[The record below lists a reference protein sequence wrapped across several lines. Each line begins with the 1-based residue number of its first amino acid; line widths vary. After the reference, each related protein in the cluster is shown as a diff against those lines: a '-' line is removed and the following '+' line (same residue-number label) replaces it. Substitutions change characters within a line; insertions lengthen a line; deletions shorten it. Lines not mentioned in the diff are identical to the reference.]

1 MLVLILILKVL
12 LRNKMMLNNDDG
24 DTKKKKTVWP
34 VFKCDQ
40 CPCFQSFQESNVSG
54 NGHWLNSFQNFA
66 QFPFEL
72 SDNFHSNRKS
82 FKTCKSG
89 HMPLTR
95 ESDLKFPFIRMTPFL
110 SFLEW
115 HRSWDG
121 NNWNPQEDVRRLWET
136 ARWRWN
142 TNTITKMHKHKYT
155 NTITQIQVK
164 MRTVWGLSQLDRF
177 LALSASGIIISAIF
191 MIVIIQSSLS
201 SFRPN
206 KADLED
212 AMMELV
218 DIDINEDNLDFSQV
232 IDHHHHLDNDH
243 HHAWQPSSG
252 LPDCRQVPGWRRWE
266 TGELFAKLL
275 LPLNSTK
282 GYFAQ
287 IIALRWRTSWG
298 KPSDCT
304 TRNSMATSVP

>member
-12 LRNKMMLNNDDG
+12 LRNKMMLTDDDG

-89 HMPLTR
+89 HVPLTR
-95 ESDLKFPFIRMTPFL
+95 ESDLKFSFLRMTPFL

-142 TNTITKMHKHKYT
+142 TNTITKYT
-155 NTITQIQVK
+155 NTNTHIQLHK
-164 MRTVWGLSQLDRF
+164 YNYT
-177 LALSASGIIISAIF
+177 
-191 MIVIIQSSLS
+191 
-201 SFRPN
+201 N
-206 KADLED
+206 
-212 AMMELV
+212 
-218 DIDINEDNLDFSQV
+218 
-232 IDHHHHLDNDH
+232 
-243 HHAWQPSSG
+243 
-252 LPDCRQVPGWRRWE
+252 
-266 TGELFAKLL
+266 TGEDEDGLRVESIGPLL
-275 LPLNSTK
+275 GVVGIRHHNFRHF
-282 GYFAQ
+282 Y
-287 IIALRWRTSWG
+287 
-298 KPSDCT
+298 DCHH
-304 TRNSMATSVP
+304 SIM

>member
-12 LRNKMMLNNDDG
+12 LRNKMMLTDDDG

-164 MRTVWGLSQLDRF
+164 MRTVWGLSQLDHF
-177 LALSASGIIISAIF
+177 LALSASGTIF
-191 MIVIIQSSLS
+191 IIVIIQSCSIIIIVFQTKQGWLGG
-201 SFRPN
+201 RH
-206 KADLED
+206 DG
-212 AMMELV
+212 V
-218 DIDINEDNLDFSQV
+218 GGHRHQRG
-232 IDHHHHLDNDH
+232 
-243 HHAWQPSSG
+243 QP
-252 LPDCRQVPGWRRWE
+252 W
-266 TGELFAKLL
+266 L
-275 LPLNSTK
+275 LP
-282 GYFAQ
+282 
-287 IIALRWRTSWG
+287 
-298 KPSDCT
+298 SD
-304 TRNSMATSVP
+304 SSSSSPW